1 MVVGYAGVYVFPK
14 FGRRK
19 ESKGKKKK
27 KKTLS
32 TRELKEVFSSVA
44 QSGPT
49 L

>member
-27 KKTLS
+27 THS

>member
-14 FGRRK
+14 FGRKK
-19 ESKGKKKK
+19 ESKGKKN
-27 KKTLS
+27 KTLS

>member
-27 KKTLS
+27 KTLS